1 MPVLKRLSNQVSV
14 GPQLSIDDV
23 AELGRSGIAVI
34 INNRPDGESFDQ
46 PTAAEMAAAADQ
58 AGMTYHHIPIVSG
71 AVTPQQVKLMAE
83 ALDEADGPAV
93 AFCRSGNRSTMLWAL
108 TQAGRQPAEAIITA
122 AREAGYDVSSLR
134 PYLEGMDP
142 ARQ

>member
-1 MPVLKRLSNQVSV
+1 MPVLKRLSNEVRV
-14 GPQLSIDDV
+14 GPQLSVEDV

-46 PTAAEMAAAADQ
+46 PTAAEIAAAAEE
-58 AGMTYHHIPIVSG
+58 AGMTCHHIPIVSG
-71 AVTPQQVKLMAE
+71 AVTPQQVKQMAE
-83 ALDEADGPAV
+83 ALDLADGPAV

-108 TQAGRQPAEAIITA
+108 AQAGRQPADAIIAA

-142 ARQ
+142 AQR